1 VNTLTIAEREPDA
14 YDRTPKCEHCHRIMF
29 QFGEDRPWR
38 CPHEG
43 CPGYAETHPQE
54 PTDG

>member
-1 VNTLTIAEREPDA
+1 MNTLTIAEREPDA
-14 YDRTPKCEHCHRIMF
+14 YDRTPKCEHCSRAMF
-29 QFGEDRPWR
+29 VWPDSPPR
-38 CPHEG
+38 CPYEK